1 MVNSMSKYTPKEP
14 VKYNSPVESMLKQWT
29 KQLNEAKEG
38 SEIFPEV
45 SNTELVDILMRL
57 DRKQG
62 GQHE

>member
-1 MVNSMSKYTPKEP
+1 MSKYAPKDP
-14 VKYNSPVESMLKQWT
+14 VKYSSPVENMLREWT

-45 SNTELVDILMRL
+45 SNTELVDTLIQL
-57 DRKQG
+57 DRKKG